1 MKNILV
7 FATFLI
13 FELFSKI
20 KLNQQTFENVIYLF
34 KVGLILLFEAILF
47 SWKLL
52 KILVK
57 LLMFLFRK
65 SYMFFK
71 IFCELYQKTNKSNE
85 KPKNNKPSSFFF
97 IFSQRKR
104 FIKSNFFHFQGTK
117 RIPYSK
123 ESKDILKE
131 WFTSNFHFPYAS
143 IKTKEELANKTR
155 LNTRQ
160 VSFWLANERKK
171 SK

>member
-85 KPKNNKPSSFFF
+85 KPKNNKPSSFFLFLVSANVSLKVIFF
-97 IFSQRKR
+97 IFKEQKEYHTQKR
-104 FIKSNFFHFQGTK
+104 
-117 RIPYSK
+117 
-123 ESKDILKE
+123 
-131 WFTSNFHFPYAS
+131 A
-143 IKTKEELANKTR
+143 KT
-155 LNTRQ
+155 
-160 VSFWLANERKK
+160 F
-171 SK
+171 